1 MSEYKNSIVIG
12 IKIDDINK
20 VKTDL
25 QKQIDSVKGIKTT
38 ISKFTLDKTQIKN
51 DIQTQL
57 NSMNFTIKI
66 GKVDTSGIDTVINKT
81 KQASKEAEQFK
92 NIMGKS
98 LNIGD
103 GAKAF
108 DDLQKRANEIRNTVD
123 SLAKI
128 NFNTTKNG
136 GIKDATIT
144 YTDNMGKLVTETMKW
159 KQIMSE
165 ADGVVKNVFTTTNVK
180 VTDNVQQLGKLES
193 RIDSIKSKMQ
203 TKLNTAS
210 AMGIDSSV
218 ITQFQNQLNS
228 INVNTPINKINE
240 LRTQINSLGNNSI
253 TNINKLEGA
262 INTLSSRINNIKTT
276 KMDIIKDNNITELRT
291 AESEVNRLKTILSEV
306 KAGKIIDG
314 KVISSEVNT
323 ARNSVNQLS
332 TAINGVKANASTLG
346 NVFKNIFSYAIGG
359 SVIFAG
365 LNQLRQGLTDI
376 KNIDSAMT
384 DLKRVADDVSNNTL
398 NNFSLQA
405 NNMAKSLGNSTESV
419 IEAVTTFKQLGYT
432 WDQAKDYMAKESI
445 ILSNVGDMSSKD
457 SADAIVATLKGF
469 KLEAQDTTK
478 VVDSLNEAGNK
489 FAIRTGELAE
499 GLRVSSA
506 ALAVANNDL
515 YQSEALITAGTEVLR
530 NSNEVGTG
538 LKTISMRLDQVKT
551 KGGET
556 FFKLKNDLKDLTNT
570 ELTNADGSL
579 RSTYEIIMDISKAWN
594 SGKLSDMDKAKILDE
609 TAGKNQAKV
618 MASILQN
625 AEKLP
630 VIYETLKNSA
640 GSADQ
645 EQARFMDS
653 LNGRLNALKESTKAI
668 WINLTDTNSLK
679 NILSGSTSVVN
690 GLNGMIQKFGA
701 MPTVIMS
708 VVGAMTVF
716 NAEFRKSMSSYQPTF
731 LNNWIKG
738 LNSYKTTLA
747 ETARTAQTHIDGLR
761 RLISVQNA
769 SGVSTLGAKAKLAEY
784 QAQLALATIG
794 TKALQ
799 VATMAM
805 EMAFSMGLSL
815 VITGAITKIMDLA
828 NAQSNLKQSND
839 EYVKSLQQNNPN
851 DHQALLD
858 NYKKLQSELSGLKQ
872 GTTEYKDKEQELAGV
887 QEQLISLY
895 PQATDA
901 IDKNT
906 GKKQLN
912 AKATQDLIDKEKQY
926 AQAEAIKKLAD
937 NDVKNTEDIK
947 KLADGYTKATE
958 EMKKYQD
965 MYNNGQRT
973 EIKSDPTGRFIHEVD
988 ISKELEKSKESSE
1001 SYLSKLSSIQS
1012 ALSIVDDKSGK
1023 YAGAIDVINSA
1034 LGISSDKTEKDTKS
1048 KINNAEKIQ
1057 LATNAIKEFKNNSN
1071 SLSTDTV
1078 DKLNTAYPNLGINAE
1093 NAKEKVEELNDVV
1106 NQGGDAQAQAQAK
1119 AVQEASK
1126 AYSDASK
1133 EIAQAEIYL
1142 QKLNKAG
1149 AVTPVLAKQMQKTY
1163 GDSVAT
1169 IDSVAEAQDFLTK
1182 KIKEQKE
1189 IEAENY
1195 LEMNAMDEN
1204 FYQQKLANSDEF
1216 KNAYTQFLN
1225 SFNADGEQAY
1235 EVDFSNYK
1243 TYAELKNG
1251 TQQDLGVSI
1260 QNWLVSMVGES
1271 AKNYQIDFSNFKSF
1285 ASLKAQILQQ
1295 LANDIAN
1302 VTNQLNSAMAEAQ
1315 KWKERIASGDF
1326 NESTGATNYEAS
1338 ARSDSNEMMADI
1350 YSKKKATLEATKVKV
1365 QTSFDN
1371 FDTGIRQASVGG
1383 LGGTTDFGGGSSGG
1397 SGKSGGSGSGKSQE
1411 EKEAEKALKEA
1422 EEWTKKI
1429 NELKSDVKDNDM
1441 YYDTNNAITQLD
1453 NTMQSLKTS
1462 EEGLSGV
1469 DLVKAKQKE
1478 TDVMNQQ
1485 VDAYKRLQSLQE
1497 IEKGNIEGTLS
1508 QYGIL
1513 VDKTGNLSNAYE
1525 VLAKKKQEAESMT
1538 GSSEPEFEAKKKALQ
1553 QVSDLNDLI
1562 TKHTQLV
1569 NEDIPKTIDKWQQY
1583 ANAIK
1588 KANAE
1593 AVKTLRDDLVGYYLK
1608 QQQDKVDKLK
1618 EKSTNAEEK
1627 AKKNLETQKQNT
1639 INEYDSQIK
1648 AKQQLLEALNDDT
1661 EDNEAKLKGLI
1672 QDRDNWLKDNSTYSK
1687 SHVDALN
1694 KEIADLQKT
1703 MQKNSIQKEIDS
1715 LNTQKQSAS
1724 DSYDQQLSDLEESNK
1739 KQEEANERKYK
1750 KMLDEKKAYQKIDEM
1765 ITDNNEKAMV
1775 KLYKSYGESY
1785 KEIGSLY
1792 GENVTNAF
1800 KEKVAEM
1807 ETVVQDIAKK
1817 ISKALDVD
1825 VKSSSKSSSSSSSS
1839 KDKTTTASNGV
1850 KVTTHSDGTKSYSNG
1865 DYTDSKGYYHHVA
1878 TYDTGGRTPSNID
1891 DGAIGVLHSDEK
1903 ILNKD
1908 DTVKFDDAID
1918 KINDMSNIDEI
1929 YKSIMSTGSVLMKQL
1944 YLSNNYSM
1952 PNITP
1957 AMGMDLSSMSS
1968 NIVNNS
1974 NRTTGDTKI
1983 ELYNEFNIKAQNPS
1997 QVKKL
2002 PNDILKV
2009 IKTEIKDLKFNNINR

>member
-1 MSEYKNSIVIG
+1 MADYKQSILIG
-12 IKIDDINK
+12 VRLDDINK

-25 QKQIDSVKGIKTT
+25 QKQLDNVKGISAKIDNATFDVAKLQN
-38 ISKFTLDKTQIKN
+38 S
-51 DIQTQL
+51 IQTQL
-57 NSMNFTIKI
+57 NSMNFTFKI
-66 GKVDTSGIDTVINKT
+66 NNVDVSGIDNVINKT

-92 NIMGKS
+92 NVMGKS

-108 DDLQKRANEIRNTVD
+108 DDLQRRANEIRNTVD

-128 NFNTTKNG
+128 NFNTNKNG

-159 KQIMSE
+159 KQVMSE
-165 ADGVVKNVFTTTNVK
+165 TDGVVKNIFTTTNVK
-180 VTDNVQQLGKLES
+180 VTDNIQQLGKLES

-203 TKLNTAS
+203 GKLNTAS

-240 LRTQINSLGNNSI
+240 LRTQINSLGNNST

-262 INTLSSRINNIKTT
+262 INTLSSRINNIKAT
-276 KMDIIKDNNITELRT
+276 KMDIIKDNDITELRT
-291 AESEVNRLKTILSEV
+291 AEGEVNRLKTILSEV

-346 NVFKNIFSYAIGG
+346 NVFKNVFNYAIGG

-432 WDQAKDYMAKESI
+432 WEQSKDYMAKESI
-445 ILSNVGDMSSKD
+445 VLSNVGDMSAKD
-457 SADAIVATLKGF
+457 SADSIVATLKGF

-489 FAIRTGELAE
+489 FAVRTGELAE

-506 ALAVANNDL
+506 ALAVANNNL

-530 NSNEVGTG
+530 NSSEVGTG

-579 RSTYEIIMDISKAWN
+579 RSTYDIIMDISKAWN

-640 GSADQ
+640 GSADK

-761 RLISVQNA
+761 RLISVQNSTGA
-769 SGVSTLGAKAKLAEY
+769 STLGAKAKLAEY

-815 VITGAITKIMDLA
+815 AISFAIEKIMDLA
-828 NAQSNLKQSND
+828 NAQANLKQSND

-858 NYKKLQSELSGLKQ
+858 NYKKLQSELSNLKQ
-872 GTTEYKDKEQELAGV
+872 GTAEYKDKEQELAGV

-906 GKKQLN
+906 GKKKIN
-912 AKATQDLIDKEKQY
+912 AQATQELIDKEKQY
-926 AQAEAIKKLAD
+926 AQAEAIKKLAE
-937 NDVKNTEDIK
+937 NDVKNTDDIK

-988 ISKELEKSKESSE
+988 ISKELEKSKEASE
-1001 SYLSKLSSIQS
+1001 SYLSKLSSIEG
-1012 ALSIVDDKSGK
+1012 ALGIVDDKSGK
-1023 YAGAIDVINSA
+1023 YAGAIDIINNA
-1034 LGISSDKTEKDTKS
+1034 LGISSDKTEKDTKA

-1057 LATNAIKEFKNNSN
+1057 LATNAVKEFKNNSN
-1071 SLSTDTV
+1071 SLSTDTI
-1078 DKLNTAYPNLGINAE
+1078 DKLNQAYPNLGINAE

-1106 NQGGDAQAQAQAK
+1106 NQGDDTQAQAQAK

-1169 IDSVAEAQDFLTK
+1169 IDSVSEAQDFLTK
-1182 KIKEQKE
+1182 KIQEQKE

-1204 FYQQKLANSDEF
+1204 FYKEKLANSDEF
-1216 KNAYTQFLN
+1216 KNAYEQFLN
-1225 SFNADGEQAY
+1225 AFNTDGEQAY
-1235 EVDFSNYK
+1235 QIDFGNYK
-1243 TYAELKNG
+1243 TYAELKQG
-1251 TQQDLGVSI
+1251 TQNDLGIAI
-1260 QNWLVSMVGES
+1260 QNWLVSVVGES
-1271 AKNYQIDFSNFKSF
+1271 AKNYQIDFGNFKSF
-1285 ASLKAQILQQ
+1285 AQAKEAILQKLQ
-1295 LANDIAN
+1295 ADIAIVTQQMNNAIASAKKYADEVANGQTSESGMSADGSSFTMTENEARRRATANADYADSLANK
-1302 VTNQLNSAMAEAQ
+1302 LNGLNTAYQ
-1315 KWKERIASGDF
+1315 KVNS
-1326 NESTGATNYEAS
+1326 
-1338 ARSDSNEMMADI
+1338 
-1350 YSKKKATLEATKVKV
+1350 
-1365 QTSFDN
+1365 SFDE
-1371 FDTGIRQASVGG
+1371 FDGKIQNASVGG
-1383 LGGTTDFGGGSSGG
+1383 LGGTTDFGGGNSGG
-1397 SGKSGGSGSGKSQE
+1397 SGKSGKPQE
-1411 EKEAEKALKEA
+1411 EKDAEKALKDA

-1429 NELKSDVKDNDM
+1429 NDLKSDVKDNDM
-1441 YYDTNNAITQLD
+1441 YYDANNAITQLD
-1453 NTMQSLKTS
+1453 NTMTSLKTS
-1462 EEGLSGV
+1462 EEGLTGV
-1469 DLVKAKQKE
+1469 DLVNAKKKE
-1478 TDVMNQQ
+1478 IDVMNKQ

-1513 VDKTGNLSNAYE
+1513 VDSTGNLSNAYE
-1525 VLAKKKQEAESMT
+1525 ILAKKKQEANSMQ
-1538 GSSEPEFEAKKKALQ
+1538 GSSEPEYEAKKKALQ

-1583 ANAIK
+1583 ANSIK
-1588 KANAE
+1588 KANDE

-1608 QQQDKVDKLK
+1608 QQEDKVDKLK
-1618 EKSTNAEEK
+1618 EKATKAEEK
-1627 AKKNLETQKQNT
+1627 SKKNLETQKQNT
-1639 INEYDSQIK
+1639 LNEYDSQIK
-1648 AKQQLLEALNDDT
+1648 VKQALLDALNDDT
-1661 EDNEAKLKGLI
+1661 SDNEAKLKGLI

-1694 KEIADLQKT
+1694 KEISDLQKT

-1715 LNTQKQSAS
+1715 LNDQKQSAS
-1724 DSYDQQLSDLEESNK
+1724 DSYDKQLSDLEEANK
-1739 KQEEANERKYK
+1739 KQEEANEKKYK
-1750 KMLDEKKAYQKIDEM
+1750 KMTDSKKAYQKIDEM

-1775 KLYKSYGESY
+1775 KLYQSYGESY

-1800 KEKVAEM
+1800 KEKLDEM
-1807 ETVVQDIAKK
+1807 EQAFKDVKERIEEEAK
-1817 ISKALDVD
+1817 SS
-1825 VKSSSKSSSSSSSS
+1825 KSSSKS
-1839 KDKTTTASNGV
+1839 KHKTSYTD
-1850 KVTTHSDGTKSYSNG
+1850 DGTKVVTGTTEDGVNYSKQTTSSGQTVVVADKPFDTSEISSYAS
-1865 DYTDSKGYYHHVA
+1865 
-1878 TYDTGGRTPSNID
+1878 GGRTPSNIGE
-1891 DGAIGVLHSDEK
+1891 DGAISILHKDEK
-1903 ILNKD
+1903 ILNAD
-1908 DTVKFDDAID
+1908 ETTKFDNAMD
-1918 KINDMSNIDEI
+1918 KISGIFDYIQTSGALINQLSQTYSNP
-1929 YKSIMSTGSVLMKQL
+1929 
-1944 YLSNNYSM
+1944 NNYMM
-1952 PNITP
+1952 PSIST
-1957 AMGMDLSSMSS
+1957 DLNRIASSS
-1968 NIVNNS
+1968 IVNN
-1974 NRTTGDTKI
+1974 NNNTGDTKF
-1983 ELYNEFNIKAQNPS
+1983 EVYNEFNIHAQNES
-1997 QVKKL
+1997 QVKNL

-2009 IKTEIKDLKFNNINR
+2009 LKTEIKDLKFNNISR